1 MTIVGWLPHHAARN
15 AGCLLDSP
23 SPRCAQGTV
32 VVVIE
37 GSLVAFVVVRRA
49 SRLLACSSCPF
60 TPCRHLS
67 HVTVQSMMHE
77 PWTLSTFLAPCIL
90 FHLVLISSS
99 HLRISI
105 HAYIPSVPTIYHP
118 PSAISICTHRYHMHI
133 CFMPHTLLV
142 PLSMPLTI
150 YDLSR
155 SAHDRTLDYV
165 VDVRVVF
172 SPCCRQLA
180 RLLACLRLLR
190 RPGCYLLLAACYMCT
205 GILV

>member
-1 MTIVGWLPHHAARN
+1 MTIVGWLLPHAARN
-15 AGCLLDSP
+15 AERLLDSP

-32 VVVIE
+32 VVE
-37 GSLVAFVVVRRA
+37 GFLVAFVVVRRA
-49 SRLLACSSCPF
+49 SRSLVRSSCPF
-60 TPCRHLS
+60 TPHLRLA
-67 HVTVQSMMHE
+67 QSMDPE
-77 PWTLSTFLAPCIL
+77 GPYPPIL
-90 FHLVLISSS
+90 HLCLVPSSAHLIVPPA
-99 HLRISI
+99 HLHSRIHSKCLHHPPSI
-105 HAYIPSVPTIYHP
+105 IYQL

-172 SPCCRQLA
+172 SPCRRQLA
-180 RLLACLRLLR
+180 RLLACACCV
-190 RPGCYLLLAACYMCT
+190 GLAATCY
-205 GILV
+205 